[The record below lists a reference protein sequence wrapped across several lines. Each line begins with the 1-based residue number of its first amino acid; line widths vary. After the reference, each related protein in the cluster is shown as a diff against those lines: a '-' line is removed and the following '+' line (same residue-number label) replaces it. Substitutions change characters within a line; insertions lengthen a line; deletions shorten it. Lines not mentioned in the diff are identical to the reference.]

1 MVSNRFDMRVRKEMR
16 SMNMPAPMQYELLSR
31 IYGPHGSDRRMLYS
45 LAQLD
50 ECLSAVRSGLKRCRP
65 NRRPVYEA
73 YIALLVK
80 TRAVITSTLRGTPE
94 APNPTLV
101 QIRAQAAQTN
111 EARRAQG
118 KRPLGECG
126 AHWSSW
132 IPPHVRETTLLA
144 FEQMYAD
151 EVAKGIKPG
160 SRLVPFLTITQRRDM
175 RQRWTKLRE
184 ECQRHIDAYT
194 RFNKD
199 VGRLKNHSREW
210 MIEDELLR
218 ERRRAAGAAMAVISK
233 NIHITGVMEPPPINW
248 VHLLEAP
255 ERARLRAAEKK
266 AGGNGYTRTAD
277 MGPEID
283 AYSDT
288 QLPAIRATRSEQFV
302 DRLEAHGQK
311 TFDGLPLIRMDDGD
325 YAAPD
330 QDDLDPEAPHNQYL
344 RAQALAR
351 AASGMHKREVR
362 EARQQWSDAQ
372 DDDTNP

>member
-1 MVSNRFDMRVRKEMR
+1 
-16 SMNMPAPMQYELLSR
+16 
-31 IYGPHGSDRRMLYS
+31 MLYS

-151 EVAKGIKPG
+151 EVAKGILAAMTEVKPKVPMVV
-160 SRLVPFLTITQRRDM
+160 RLVGTNAEEGRQLLADAKMITAE
-175 RQRWTKLRE
+175 TLA
-184 ECQRHIDAYT
+184 DA
-194 RFNKD
+194 
-199 VGRLKNHSREW
+199 
-210 MIEDELLR
+210 
-218 ERRRAAGAAMAVISK
+218 A
-233 NIHITGVMEPPPINW
+233 
-248 VHLLEAP
+248 
-255 ERARLRAAEKK
+255 KK
-266 AGGNGYTRTAD
+266 A
-277 MGPEID
+277 
-283 AYSDT
+283 
-288 QLPAIRATRSEQFV
+288 V
-302 DRLEAHGQK
+302 
-311 TFDGLPLIRMDDGD
+311 
-325 YAAPD
+325 AA
-330 QDDLDPEAPHNQYL
+330 AKG
-344 RAQALAR
+344 A
-351 AASGMHKREVR
+351 
-362 EARQQWSDAQ
+362 
-372 DDDTNP
+372 